1 MALVE
6 GQRVNV
12 TGGKYAGKVGT
23 VTALT
28 PKMVKL
34 DLDGQEVT
42 IMQSSVKPM
51 PSDPTSAPE
60 PESKVVPD
68 RSPVGYPAEASKT
81 DEQKKLNEGDRVAI
95 TGGKHQGET
104 GVVEKWNKS
113 KATIKL
119 DGNHNDKSVQVEH
132 HYVSF
137 GSSCP
142 TSVATTAPQTPLEEF
157 FEDNDEPQSFSIYE
171 RVKKIILGDDKKTE
185 ECFLDYH
192 FSARTVI
199 MEKGL
204 GRKGFEPPSKVI
216 KHHGDLLH
224 LVSVKVEKDGLHFW
238 GGPKYCIRCAYV
250 KETPGRALEDEFEE
264 LASFSDLK
272 SARKVASR
280 LELLQSPG
288 HVVSGFTAANLEA
301 IPEPLTKA
309 SGGCGFIN
317 QRDLQRLTEHLGTRT
332 EKFKAATSVQVRIFG
347 ARVGVLKGVLTL
359 KEGIEK
365 IQFAKESMQK
375 VGPSRISSDDQVW
388 VVVTKVFPSATG
400 LQIGKWLKT
409 GRPQKALKE
418 KQKKLSPMVERV
430 LKSLEISSEEL
441 ERHKK
446 EEFRQEAFV
455 VGVADPTGQLPEGQI
470 FISGLQEQ
478 LLSQGMSEVL
488 VTRCPCVRPSDGK
501 RLRVVTCRPPGM
513 AEEAWRFL
521 TSRSFGEVIFPRAS
535 DVGLPELIAEGD
547 LDGDLYW
554 ICWNAKLVA
563 TTQPDEVTEAEG
575 AEAPPTLAG
584 RGPPLGG
591 GWLKAAQLHMLAGE
605 VLKEGQ
611 LIGRIYRAAE
621 KRAIDHGLRDPDAQ
635 ALFRAYVQ
643 SIDTGKHGNSI
654 EIPQHLR
661 KEVGLQ

>member
-1 MALVE
+1 MV
-6 GQRVNV
+6 QRIFEKNPPKF
-12 TGGKYAGKVGT
+12 TT
-23 VTALT
+23 FTETA
-28 PKMVKL
+28 
-34 DLDGQEVT
+34 
-42 IMQSSVKPM
+42 
-51 PSDPTSAPE
+51 
-60 PESKVVPD
+60 
-68 RSPVGYPAEASKT
+68 R
-81 DEQKKLNEGDRVAI
+81 
-95 TGGKHQGET
+95 
-104 GVVEKWNKS
+104 
-113 KATIKL
+113 
-119 DGNHNDKSVQVEH
+119 
-132 HYVSF
+132 
-137 GSSCP
+137 
-142 TSVATTAPQTPLEEF
+142 
-157 FEDNDEPQSFSIYE
+157 
-171 RVKKIILGDDKKTE
+171 
-185 ECFLDYH
+185 
-192 FSARTVI
+192 
-199 MEKGL
+199 
-204 GRKGFEPPSKVI
+204 
-216 KHHGDLLH
+216 
-224 LVSVKVEKDGLHFW
+224 
-238 GGPKYCIRCAYV
+238 
-250 KETPGRALEDEFEE
+250 
-264 LASFSDLK
+264 K

-365 IQFAKESMQK
+365 IQFAKEMG
-375 VGPSRISSDDQVW
+375 GPAAQ
-388 VVVTKVFPSATG
+388 
-400 LQIGKWLKT
+400 
-409 GRPQKALKE
+409 
-418 KQKKLSPMVERV
+418 
-430 LKSLEISSEEL
+430 
-441 ERHKK
+441 